1 MNVFLT
7 GGTRGIGLGL
17 VKDFQALGHK
27 VAYTG
32 TSMESIEK
40 SGHKNLKDAFAYV
53 CDVRN
58 RKDLRQVLHQAKD
71 AMGSIDL
78 FINNAGV
85 NQANSLVMNLSEEE
99 IAHVID
105 VNVTGMV
112 NATSEALQ
120 VMVEQGYGYLYN
132 MEGLGSNNMVFPK
145 TVIYASSK
153 HFLTF
158 FTKGVRKEMKAYK
171 DIQVGTISPG
181 MVFTD
186 LLKTSGREDGMKI
199 ANILGS
205 QVSEVSPFLV
215 KNMIKG
221 KRKIEFLTKRRIL
234 WKFVKSLFMK

>member
-1 MNVFLT
+1 
-7 GGTRGIGLGL
+7 
-17 VKDFQALGHK
+17 
-27 VAYTG
+27 
-32 TSMESIEK
+32 
-40 SGHKNLKDAFAYV
+40 
-53 CDVRN
+53 
-58 RKDLRQVLHQAKD
+58 
-71 AMGSIDL
+71 
-78 FINNAGV
+78 
-85 NQANSLVMNLSEEE
+85 MNLSEEE

-120 VMVEQGYGYLYN
+120 VMVKQGYGYLYN

-186 LLKTSGREDGMKI
+186 LLKTSGSEDGMKI